1 MLIFLFFRRRNRLS
15 KTCCFLQAVKV
26 MKQLSLLQQIKWKVT
41 FVFTLLFLFF
51 FEKWAL
57 SWWTSRNRWFYNR
70 IFLFWKTSWSAP
82 SKKRKVFFFE
92 KNACNQKKK
101 KKVVSVPSSVL
112 KTTITYRF
120 QIFVFSS
127 SFFFSCSLGS
137 HSQFFR
143 STEVNYLLRKLIWRS
158 PVPPPSPDHT
168 HT

>member
-1 MLIFLFFRRRNRLS
+1 MKSNLCFYFVISFFFRKMGVVLMNFQESLVLQS
-15 KTCCFLQAVKV
+15 DFFILKNFLVS
-26 MKQLSLLQQIKWKVT
+26 SL
-41 FVFTLLFLFF
+41 
-51 FEKWAL
+51 
-57 SWWTSRNRWFYNR
+57 
-70 IFLFWKTSWSAP
+70 
-82 SKKRKVFFFE
+82 KKKEGVFFFE
-92 KNACNQKKK
+92 KNACNQK